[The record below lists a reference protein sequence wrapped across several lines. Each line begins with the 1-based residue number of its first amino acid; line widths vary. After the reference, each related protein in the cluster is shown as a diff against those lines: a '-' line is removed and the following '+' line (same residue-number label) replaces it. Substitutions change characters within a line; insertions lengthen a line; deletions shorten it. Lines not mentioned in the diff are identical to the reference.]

1 MTKRT
6 PDSYNF
12 YEERREHHREMRESL
27 PSLKKLEYPTE
38 RPEVDI
44 GVPAKELLKLRSSQQ
59 LEDRLFIETLR
70 IKIKERLKKEVS
82 EEELQKLEN
91 LRKLAEKERK
101 NIEYVTF
108 TFLAFEQGLKDSDWG
123 VRLTTV
129 KSLSALAPIKPE
141 LTARLYEQ
149 CLKDNDWA
157 VRLGTAESLSS
168 LVPINPELASQLY
181 KQGLEDSDWSVRLG
195 TVKSLS
201 TLAPINPELA
211 AQLYKK
217 GLKDIDWGVRLA
229 TAESLSTLAPIKPEL
244 YTKIYEQGLK
254 DTDWEVRSVIAKSLS
269 ALAPINPELTG
280 QLYKQG
286 LENSDLAVRLG
297 TAKSLSA
304 LAPINPELYVELYKK
319 SLEDKDPEVRRTTA
333 KSLSALAPIN
343 PELYVELYKK
353 SLEDKDPEVRRATAK
368 SLSALAPINPELYVE
383 LYKKSLEDKDPEV
396 RRATA
401 KSLSALAPINPELAS
416 QLYKK
421 SLEDK
426 DPEVR
431 RTTAESL
438 SALAPINPELA
449 AQLYKK
455 SLEDKDPE
463 VRRTTAESL
472 SALAPINPEL
482 AAQLYKQGLEN
493 SDFGVRRAT
502 AKSLSALAPINPEL
516 AAQLYKQGLEN
527 SDFGVGRATAK
538 SLSALAPINPELY
551 VELYKKS
558 LEDKDPEVRRA
569 TAESLSALAPINPEL
584 YVELYKKSLEDNE
597 PSVRRAT
604 TESLSALAPI
614 NPEFYVELY
623 KKSLEDKDPE
633 VRRATTESL
642 SALAP
647 INPELYTKLY
657 EQGLKDIDPEV
668 RRATAKSFS
677 TFIKNIDFSKLA
689 FIEPIL
695 QKHQISEDEKIF
707 VYARINQLLHRN
719 KDLGNIILND
729 IPSLRVVK
737 EYART
742 INPQLPE
749 NKQTINPDAFFE
761 QNQIR
766 LAKLFEI
773 DRDLAQKMIIQKIQQ
788 LGFPRL
794 ERTLT
799 LVDTL
804 SSDSISAI
812 SLLIKR
818 TPEKDS
824 VYLEKLLELSD
835 AYHRMGLESKFL
847 EITKAFYQKES
858 LTSKN
863 IIQEISSELL
873 KEFSKKIGIESKITP
888 EAINQWNLEYLS
900 KLFFAEK
907 NFEEESR
914 DLLKIIVKTTLQG
927 DFQPII
933 LNQEFD
939 RSRYTKDE
947 LEIID
952 EIQKHNQKVKK
963 AFQDAGIDYDTW
975 LSYLKTQEFNVGVSP
990 QEQENR
996 FRSFTKELS
1005 EVITNLLGSSKEGK
1019 PGILPKETAKDLWK
1033 RVFKKYGIKFQE
1045 GELVTDKGKLSPLDL
1060 QNPLEE
1066 IIKFLEKEME
1076 SNPQEAL
1083 GTSLDHLKNLLK
1095 LLPDLQKE
1103 TKQKGYQ
1110 FQIKLW
1116 DRQPGYDIFQGN
1128 YTHCCIA
1135 LENFNRAAILDYLVD
1150 TGINIIE
1157 VKDINTNQTIAQT
1170 FILMG
1175 ENQEK
1180 EIIAILDNIE
1190 INNDYRGLT
1199 DKIRQQLFTYIS
1211 NFVDVLVKDPNKKIN
1226 TVLLGTAYND
1236 VETNDLPTRTEVVRK
1251 IGGPGI
1257 LGTQYLDSFGSAWVD
1272 PSQFTSKKFFVA
1284 LDNLRS
1290 KEKSI
1295 EKPKLKRGGNIEII
1309 SQLDKSIL
1317 QDILSVEKASFPDQ
1331 MQSNLEDLRETLEN
1345 PNGIQIVVRSQEG
1358 KVIGYLS
1365 SKPQKEAYEE
1375 LKNWDPEIDQEDQ
1388 TLYVESIAIE
1398 PEARDLQTFL
1408 KLGRAFI
1415 EEAKKRGYKKI
1426 TMHARVASG
1435 LSSILQKRYGAK
1447 ALRKIENWH
1456 DFDEPFEYLEIDLSE

>member
-1 MTKRT
+1 MIERM
-6 PDSYNF
+6 PESYNF
-12 YEERREHHREMRESL
+12 YEERREHRREMRKVL
-27 PSLKKLEYPTE
+27 PSSKKLEYPTE
-38 RPEVDI
+38 RPEVNI
-44 GVPAKELLKLRSSQQ
+44 GVPAKELLQLRSSQQ

-70 IKIKERLKKEVS
+70 IKIKERLKEEVS

-101 NIEYVTF
+101 NIEYGTF
-108 TFLAFEQGLKDSDWG
+108 AFLALEQGLKDSYHG
-123 VRLTTV
+123 
-129 KSLSALAPIKPE
+129 
-141 LTARLYEQ
+141 
-149 CLKDNDWA
+149 
-157 VRLGTAESLSS
+157 
-168 LVPINPELASQLY
+168 
-181 KQGLEDSDWSVRLG
+181 
-195 TVKSLS
+195 
-201 TLAPINPELA
+201 
-211 AQLYKK
+211 
-217 GLKDIDWGVRLA
+217 
-229 TAESLSTLAPIKPEL
+229 
-244 YTKIYEQGLK
+244 
-254 DTDWEVRSVIAKSLS
+254 
-269 ALAPINPELTG
+269 
-280 QLYKQG
+280 
-286 LENSDLAVRLG
+286 
-297 TAKSLSA
+297 
-304 LAPINPELYVELYKK
+304 
-319 SLEDKDPEVRRTTA
+319 
-333 KSLSALAPIN
+333 
-343 PELYVELYKK
+343 
-353 SLEDKDPEVRRATAK
+353 
-368 SLSALAPINPELYVE
+368 
-383 LYKKSLEDKDPEV
+383 
-396 RRATA
+396 
-401 KSLSALAPINPELAS
+401 
-416 QLYKK
+416 
-421 SLEDK
+421 
-426 DPEVR
+426 
-431 RTTAESL
+431 
-438 SALAPINPELA
+438 
-449 AQLYKK
+449 
-455 SLEDKDPE
+455 
-463 VRRTTAESL
+463 
-472 SALAPINPEL
+472 
-482 AAQLYKQGLEN
+482 
-493 SDFGVRRAT
+493 
-502 AKSLSALAPINPEL
+502 
-516 AAQLYKQGLEN
+516 
-527 SDFGVGRATAK
+527 
-538 SLSALAPINPELY
+538 
-551 VELYKKS
+551 
-558 LEDKDPEVRRA
+558 VRRA
-569 TAESLSALAPINPEL
+569 TAESLSALVPINPEL
-584 YVELYKKSLEDNE
+584 
-597 PSVRRAT
+597 A
-604 TESLSALAPI
+604 A
-614 NPEFYVELY
+614 
-623 KKSLEDKDPE
+623 
-633 VRRATTESL
+633 
-642 SALAP
+642 
-647 INPELYTKLY
+647 KLY
-657 EQGLKDIDPEV
+657 EQGLKDSDREV
-668 RRATAKSFS
+668 RLTTAKSLSALGPINQELAAKLYEQGLEDSDPWVRSGTAESLSALVPINPELAAKLYEQGLKDSDPVVRLVVAESLSALVPINQELAAKLYEQGLEDSDPWVRSAIAESLSAFMK
-677 TFIKNIDFSKLA
+677 IKNTDFSKLA

-695 QKHQISEDEKIF
+695 QKHQISEDEKLF
-707 VYARINQLLHRN
+707 VYARIIQLLHRN
-719 KDLGNIILND
+719 KDLGDIILDD
-729 IPSLRVVK
+729 IPSLRVIK

-804 SSDSISAI
+804 SPDSISAI
-812 SLLIKR
+812 SLLIRR

-847 EITKAFYQKES
+847 EIAQAFCQKES
-858 LTSKN
+858 LISKN

-873 KEFSKKIGIESKITP
+873 KEFSKKLGIESKIAS

-900 KLFFAEK
+900 KLFFAER

-933 LNQEFD
+933 LNQDFD
-939 RSRYTKDE
+939 RSRYTRDE

-963 AFQDAGIDYDTW
+963 VFQDAGIDYDSW

-990 QEQENR
+990 QEQEKR
-996 FRSFTKELS
+996 FKSFTKELS
-1005 EVITNLLGSSKEGK
+1005 EVITNLLGSRKEGK
-1019 PGILPKETAKDLWK
+1019 PGILPQETAKNLWK
-1033 RVFKKYGIKFQE
+1033 SVFKKYGIKFQE

-1076 SNPQEAL
+1076 SNPKEVL
-1083 GTSLDHLKNLLK
+1083 GTSLDHLRNLLK

-1103 TKQKGYQ
+1103 IKQKGYQ

-1135 LENFNRAAILDYLVD
+1135 LENFNRAAILDYLID

-1157 VKDINTNQTIAQT
+1157 VKDMNTNQTIAQT

-1190 INNDYRGLT
+1190 INNDYRGLA

-1211 NFVDVLVKDPNKKIN
+1211 NFVDVLVKDPSKKIN

-1236 VETNDLPTRTEVVRK
+1236 VETNDLPTRTEMVRK

-1257 LGTQYLDSFGSAWVD
+1257 QGTQYLDSFGSAWVD

-1309 SQLDKSIL
+1309 SQLDESIL

-1331 MQSNLEDLRETLEN
+1331 MQSDLEDLRETLKN

-1375 LKNWDPEIDQEDQ
+1375 LKNWDPEMDQEDQ
-1388 TLYVESIAIE
+1388 TLYVESIAIK

-1408 KLGRAFI
+1408 KLGKVFI

-1426 TMHARVASG
+1426 TMHARVATG

-1456 DFDEPFEYLEIDLSE
+1456 NFEEPFEYLEINLSE

>member
-1 MTKRT
+1 MIKRT

-27 PSLKKLEYPTE
+27 PSSKKLEYPTE

-123 VRLTTV
+123 IRLVTA

-149 CLKDNDWA
+149 CLEDNDWA
-157 VRLGTAESLSS
+157 VRLGTAESLS
-168 LVPINPELASQLY
+168 A
-181 KQGLEDSDWSVRLG
+181 
-195 TVKSLS
+195 
-201 TLAPINPELA
+201 LAPINPELA
-211 AQLYKK
+211 AQLYEK
-217 GLKDIDWGVRLA
+217 GFKDIDWGVRLA
-229 TAESLSTLAPIKPEL
+229 TAESLSALAPIKPEL
-244 YTKIYEQGLK
+244 YTKIYEQSLK
-254 DTDWEVRSVIAKSLS
+254 DTDWEIRSIIAKSLS
-269 ALAPINPELTG
+269 ALAPINPELAG
-280 QLYKQG
+280 QLYKKG

-304 LAPINPELYVELYKK
+304 LAPINPELAGQLYKK
-319 SLEDKDPEVRRTTA
+319 GLEDSNWEVR
-333 KSLSALAPIN
+333 SAIAQ
-343 PELYVELYKK
+343 
-353 SLEDKDPEVRRATAK
+353 SF
-368 SLSALAPINPELYVE
+368 SS
-383 LYKKSLEDKDPEV
+383 
-396 RRATA
+396 
-401 KSLSALAPINPELAS
+401 LAPINPELAT

-421 SLEDK
+421 GLEDSHPK
-426 DPEVR
+426 VRRGTAESLSTLAPINPELAAQLYEKCLEDSDPEVR
-431 RTTAESL
+431 LTTAESL
-438 SALAPINPELA
+438 SALAPINPELYTK
-449 AQLYKK
+449 LYEKG
-455 SLEDKDPE
+455 LKDSYSK
-463 VRRTTAESL
+463 VRLTTAQSL
-472 SALAPINPEL
+472 SSLAPINPEL
-482 AAQLYKQGLEN
+482 AAQLYEQGL
-493 SDFGVRRAT
+493 
-502 AKSLSALAPINPEL
+502 
-516 AAQLYKQGLEN
+516 
-527 SDFGVGRATAK
+527 
-538 SLSALAPINPELY
+538 
-551 VELYKKS
+551 
-558 LEDKDPEVRRA
+558 KDNDLEVRSG
-569 TAESLSALAPINPEL
+569 TA
-584 YVELYKKSLEDNE
+584 
-597 PSVRRAT
+597 
-604 TESLSALAPI
+604 
-614 NPEFYVELY
+614 
-623 KKSLEDKDPE
+623 
-633 VRRATTESL
+633 ESL

-668 RRATAKSFS
+668 RRATVKSFS

-695 QKHQISEDEKIF
+695 QKHQISEDEKLF

-812 SLLIKR
+812 SLLIKKN
-818 TPEKDS
+818 PEKDS

-939 RSRYTKDE
+939 RSRYTRDE

-963 AFQDAGIDYDTW
+963 AFQDVGIDYDTW
-975 LSYLKTQEFNVGVSP
+975 ISYLKTQEFNVGVSP

-1060 QNPLEE
+1060 QKPLEE
-1066 IIKFLEKEME
+1066 IIKFLEKETE

-1103 TKQKGYQ
+1103 TKQKGYK

-1157 VKDINTNQTIAQT
+1157 VKDMNTNQTIAQT
-1170 FILMG
+1170 FVLMG

-1211 NFVDVLVKDPNKKIN
+1211 NFVDVLVKNPNKKIN

-1309 SQLDKSIL
+1309 SQLDESIL

-1408 KLGRAFI
+1408 KLGRVFI

-1456 DFDEPFEYLEIDLSE
+1456 DFEEPFEYLEIDLSE